1 MWIVKPKTKTDN
13 AEEFEVATERE
24 AFEFC
29 RESGGAYY
37 YEFLSQKDYMHRKVK
52 QWKNERKQ
60 H

>member
-1 MWIVKPKTKTDN
+1 MWIVKPKVKIEN

-24 AFEFC
+24 AYEFC
-29 RESGGAYY
+29 RESGGKYY
-37 YEFLSQKDYMHRKVK
+37 YEFLSQSDYMKRKVR